1 MIAKWYILLRF
12 EVGRYLKY
20 ESKIQALAPGEVRV
34 DKDHSEDGVE
44 GHAEGPWAEDG
55 DDPGEDDPL
64 EDADVDR
71 VEAPAKGAT
80 VHPAPCYPSSHQ
92 SHHLERTK
100 EWDWGGYVTIQVCG
114 DHMCDKRD
122 YYL

>member
-1 MIAKWYILLRF
+1 MNAKLYLLLRF

-44 GHAEGPWAEDG
+44 RHADAPRAEDS
-55 DDPGEDDPL
+55 DDPGKDDPL

-71 VEAPAKGAT
+71 VDASPKGAT

-92 SHHLERTK
+92 RHHLERTK
-100 EWDWGGYVTIQVCG
+100 ESDWGGYVTI
-114 DHMCDKRD
+114 
-122 YYL
+122 